1 MGVRMVLCSM
11 ILMEIAVT
19 HCGWWS
25 WAALFVIVILLV
37 IVRAMVTIV
46 KVKVH
51 WFIGFCVLFVSGC

>member
-1 MGVRMVLCSM
+1 MVGGLGQLSCDSFDIGVLCSS
-11 ILMEIAVT
+11 V
-19 HCGWWS
+19 S
-25 WAALFVIVILLV
+25 VIVKLLV

>member
-1 MGVRMVLCSM
+1 MGVRMVLCLM
-11 ILMEIAVT
+11 ILMEIAVP

-51 WFIGFCVLFVSGC
+51 WFIGF

>member
-1 MGVRMVLCSM
+1 MGVWMVLWL
-11 ILMEIAVT
+11 ILMEIAVP

-25 WAALFVIVILLV
+25 LAALFVIVISLV

-51 WFIGFCVLFVSGC
+51 WFIGF